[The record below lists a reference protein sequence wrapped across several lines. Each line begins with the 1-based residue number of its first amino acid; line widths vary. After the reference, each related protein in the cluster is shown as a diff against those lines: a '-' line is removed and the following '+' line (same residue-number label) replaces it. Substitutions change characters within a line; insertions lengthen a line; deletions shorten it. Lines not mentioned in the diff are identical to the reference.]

1 MKNILTILLIA
12 FTIGLSAQNYVE
24 HKVKSGETIE
34 SIAKKY
40 LVTPFDIYA
49 LNPDAKTKF
58 QPNTVL
64 IIHSS
69 KIKNEPIVANSREL
83 TGYKTHKVKRK
94 ETLYSLTKKYSVSEE
109 EIKKANRRLYSE
121 NLIKGDKIKIPQFR
135 TVTSKRTLNNTVKK
149 YTVQAKEGKWRIAYK
164 FGISVAE
171 LEALNPKM
179 NETIQPGDILNV
191 PNIKDQEEKAI
202 ESSFGYYEVLPK
214 ETFYGLKGKLNLTQD
229 QLEQLNPELKTTG
242 LKAGMVLKV
251 PESTTASITSTGNVD
266 VKITN
271 LKRNLTN
278 FKTKKIALMMPYQ
291 LNKID
296 VDSVEE
302 AKDQIKN
309 NKLLSIVL
317 DFHVGVLMAL
327 DSAKQLGISTDL
339 KVFDT
344 RYHEAITSKLL
355 ADNDFSDYD
364 AVIGPMQEESFDRV
378 ASALKGK
385 RIPVIAAMNKPKKVY
400 SNVFQ
405 TLPEEKLL
413 RQTMIDFVKADSLKT
428 KVVIISD
435 RANKAESEALQKE
448 FPGSKLIL
456 SRLDKKHKTKDAFF
470 IYHTELQNVFT
481 AGKTIVFLETDND
494 SFASSVISML
504 NGFNVNR
511 TEIVLATLDK
521 GKAFEGKNIDN
532 YNLSNLKF
540 HYASVH
546 RDFDETKNIGFVKAY
561 RKEYGVTPSKYVAR
575 GFDITLDLLMRLAS
589 ADNLYDAS
597 GDTVETEYVENKFR
611 YTTDFFGGYVN
622 QAVYIVKF
630 DDLRVVK
637 AN

>member
-64 IIHSS
+64 IIPSS

-135 TVTSKRTLNNTVKK
+135 TITSKRTLNNTVKK

-622 QAVYIVKF
+622 QAVYVVKF